1 MHNVTELHGRMNA
14 HARAARQLLAEK
26 GSTTWTPSDQATF
39 DLHAMHAEHAR
50 DEIER
55 AQAQRDGFET
65 YLRKSAAAMTT
76 EEQRAVKNTMSTT
89 TGSQGGFTVAPQ
101 VSSELVNLLKG
112 WGWMRAVAS
121 QLTTA
126 QGADLGVPTSD
137 GTAEIGELLT
147 QNTTATALDP
157 SFATVPVPVYRF
169 SSKIFTVPLE
179 LLQDSEV
186 DIISFFM
193 LRARDRIGRLQNTKF
208 TVGTGTG
215 EPTGLVTAASV
226 GKTGTTGQTLTIIY
240 DDLADLADSVDQAFL
255 GMPDKS
261 SGAVAPSVGW
271 MLSPAM
277 RKVIRKFK
285 DTAGRPVWMPGI
297 SDGKTVAPAM
307 LLDYPAFMNSDM
319 PVPAANAKSLA
330 FGNLGSYLIRD
341 ALEVTMFRFDD
352 SAYARFGQV
361 GFLAFA
367 RAGGNLLDA
376 GGVKLYQHSAT

>member
-1 MHNVTELHGRMNA
+1 MQNVTELHGRMNA
-14 HARAARQLLAEK
+14 HARAARHLLAEK
-26 GSTTWTPSDQATF
+26 GSMAWTPADQATF
-39 DLHAMHAEHAR
+39 DLHAMHAERAR
-50 DEIER
+50 DEIEQSR
-55 AQAQRDGFET
+55 SHRDNFET
-65 YLRKSAAAMTT
+65 YLRKDPAAMTP
-76 EEQRAVKNTMSTT
+76 EERRAVHNTMSTT
-89 TGSQGGFTVAPQ
+89 TGSQGGYTVAPQ
-101 VSSELVNLLKG
+101 VSAELVNMLKG

-121 QLTTA
+121 QLSTE

-137 GTAEIGELLT
+137 GTAEVGELLT

-169 SSKIFTVPLE
+169 SSKVFTVPIE
-179 LLQDSEV
+179 LMQDSEV
-186 DIISFFM
+186 DIATFIM

-240 DDLADLADSVDQAFL
+240 DDLVDLADSVDQAFL
-255 GMPDKS
+255 GMPDRS

-277 RKVIRKFK
+277 RKVIRKLK
-285 DTAGRPVWMPGI
+285 DTAGRPVWMPGV
-297 SDGKTVAPAM
+297 SDGRTVAPAM
-307 LLDYPAFMNSDM
+307 LLDYPAFINTDM

-341 ALEVTMFRFDD
+341 AMEVTMFRFDD
-352 SAYARFGQV
+352 SAFAKLGQI